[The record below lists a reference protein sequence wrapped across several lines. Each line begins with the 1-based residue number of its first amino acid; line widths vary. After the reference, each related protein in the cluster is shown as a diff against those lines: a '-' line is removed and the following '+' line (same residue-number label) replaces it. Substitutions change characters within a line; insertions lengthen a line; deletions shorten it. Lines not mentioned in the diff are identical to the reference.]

1 VESLLKTFFKFEQKE
16 GCLTN
21 LCHPEDAYQMNWVKA
36 GYQWG
41 KVLTQLNLKSTVKR
55 ELKEEVLQETYS
67 FTNETE
73 APIYTATK
81 DIKIEV
87 PFPDEYVNAK
97 TSLAKR
103 CHTHIWCG
111 ESNSYIL
118 GLRMGGKAPN
128 LALILKEGS
137 LSKYSVVRDPEQL
150 SNDRG
155 VFYVHLSPMIIYPGE
170 TKSLVW
176 DLHWVDN
183 KEDFENIRLSYPN
196 QLAVALDRYVT
207 LGNEK
212 IGGNLAIHST
222 IDPSEVSLA
231 SKGKEL
237 AFKQKDTLAFSLA
250 DFEIG
255 EHQID
260 VKYGDY
266 YTYFRFLTYPSFE
279 DLFDKRVHFIGDY
292 QQHQDANV
300 PGLKGGFLS
309 YDNEENR
316 QYYDHKNDYNGGRER
331 VGMGVILAR
340 FLQTHQD
347 VTLYQKWEKY
357 NEYVLRELFDTQTG
371 EVFNDYHQGF
381 YFRLYNY
388 PWMIN
393 YFYEVYQLTKDPQY
407 VDYMD
412 KAFEKFYQEGG
423 QNFYPIGHHF
433 SLWLPII
440 KEIKGKEA
448 SNRWKKWIEKHADQ
462 LISVG
467 LNYPASEVN
476 YEQSIVAPAVSV
488 LLEAYTVTE
497 KQAYLEEA
505 KKHLAVLE
513 LFDGF
518 QPDHHLN
525 QVAIRHWDGYWF
537 GKRKIL
543 GDTFPHYWSSLSG
556 FAYLQYFQISGDK
569 DYLKK
574 AETSIR
580 ASLSLI
586 RADGRGSCAYL
597 YPFKIN
603 EEQGEFYD
611 LLAND
616 QDWALYYADQLQQI
630 LQEK

>member
-1 VESLLKTFFKFEQKE
+1 MNLDTAIFAGGCFWCMVQPFDTYPGIDKVESGYTGGHVANPTYEQVCSGTTGHTEAVKITFDPDKISYKDLVEIYWHQTDPTDASGQFQDRGDNYRPVIFVKNDEQRKTAEESKKALQESGRFGDAKIV
-16 GCLTN
+16 TTI
-21 LCHPEDAYQMNWVKA
+21 EDAQ
-36 GYQWG
+36 
-41 KVLTQLNLKSTVKR
+41 
-55 ELKEEVLQETYS
+55 
-67 FTNETE
+67 
-73 APIYTATK
+73 
-81 DIKIEV
+81 
-87 PFPDEYVNAK
+87 PF
-97 TSLAKR
+97 
-103 CHTHIWCG
+103 
-111 ESNSYIL
+111 
-118 GLRMGGKAPN
+118 
-128 LALILKEGS
+128 
-137 LSKYSVVRDPEQL
+137 
-150 SNDRG
+150 
-155 VFYVHLSPMIIYPGE
+155 YPAE
-170 TKSLVW
+170 
-176 DLHWVDN
+176 
-183 KEDFENIRLSYPN
+183 
-196 QLAVALDRYVT
+196 
-207 LGNEK
+207 
-212 IGGNLAIHST
+212 
-222 IDPSEVSLA
+222 
-231 SKGKEL
+231 
-237 AFKQKDTLAFSLA
+237 
-250 DFEIG
+250 
-255 EHQID
+255 
-260 VKYGDY
+260 
-266 YTYFRFLTYPSFE
+266 
-279 DLFDKRVHFIGDY
+279 
-292 QQHQDANV
+292 
-300 PGLKGGFLS
+300 
-309 YDNEENR
+309 
-316 QYYDHKNDYNGGRER
+316 
-331 VGMGVILAR
+331 
-340 FLQTHQD
+340 
-347 VTLYQKWEKY
+347 
-357 NEYVLRELFDTQTG
+357 
-371 EVFNDYHQGF
+371 DYHQGF
-381 YFRLYNY
+381 YFRLYHY